1 MSRGSFVTKRLY
13 PVGFMLAVT
22 LVFISVTSIVYTV
35 TGDRIELNEQVRLR
49 QAVLYAAGV
58 DLPEDPVEIDRMYDN
73 RVREVTGDSGNVRF
87 YEIHGEG
94 SGEVESFVVIRTG
107 PGLWGEITA
116 AIGFDSGLEAFRGLE
131 IIDQNE
137 TPGLGGRIDEAW
149 FKEQFSG
156 KVPPL
161 EPVPEEGPA
170 SEGEFH
176 AITGATFSSGAI
188 REIMNSS
195 ATYAR
200 TEIRS
205 FGDVRE

>member
-1 MSRGSFVTKRLY
+1 MSRASFVKKRLY

-35 TGDRIELNEQVRLR
+35 TGERIELNEQVRLR
-49 QAVLYAAGV
+49 RAILYAAGV
-58 DLPEDPVEIDRMYDN
+58 DLPEDLVEIDRMYDN
-73 RVREVTGDSGNVRF
+73 LVREVTGDSTNVKF
-87 YEIHGEG
+87 YEIRGEG
-94 SGEVESFVVIRTG
+94 SEEVESFVVIRTG
-107 PGLWGEITA
+107 PGLWGQITA
-116 AIGFDSGLEAFRGLE
+116 VIGFDPDLEMFRGLE

-161 EPVPEEGPA
+161 ESAPEEGPV

-176 AITGATFSSGAI
+176 AITGATFSSSAI

-195 ATYAR
+195 ATYVR

-205 FGDVRE
+205 YGDGGE